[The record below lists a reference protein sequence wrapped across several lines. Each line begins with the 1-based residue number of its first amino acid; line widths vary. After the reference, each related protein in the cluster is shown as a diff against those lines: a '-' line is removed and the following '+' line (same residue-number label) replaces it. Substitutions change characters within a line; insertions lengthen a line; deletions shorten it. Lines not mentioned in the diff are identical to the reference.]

1 MNILKPL
8 AVKSLAVA
16 LALSLAP
23 ATLPTG
29 PSLFGTG
36 QAEAAQ
42 LFGGTVQQ
50 AQWHHRGW
58 RGGRHRRW
66 YRHGHNRWRG
76 GHRYYRHHRH
86 HGIGSGG
93 AAVLGGIIGL
103 GVGAA
108 LAAPHQRYERY
119 PRAYGAPRFRSRAWY
134 RYCENKYRSFDPR
147 SGTYQPYHGPR
158 RLCR

>member
-1 MNILKPL
+1 MKILKSV

-23 ATLPTG
+23 ATMPLVTP
-29 PSLFGTG
+29 LVGTS
-36 QAEAAQ
+36 QAQAQQ
-42 LFGGTVQQ
+42 LFGGSVQQ
-50 AQWHHRGW
+50 AQWHHRGHRRW
-58 RGGRHRRW
+58 QHGGRHFRG
-66 YRHGHNRWRG
+66 GHHRYHG
-76 GHRYYRHHRH
+76 GHRYYRHQH

-108 LAAPHQRYERY
+108 LAAPHHRYERY
-119 PRAYGAPRFRSRAWY
+119 PQAYGAPRFRSRAWY
-134 RYCENKYRSFDPR
+134 RYCSNKYRSFDPR
-147 SGTYQPYHGPR
+147 SGTYQPYHGTR